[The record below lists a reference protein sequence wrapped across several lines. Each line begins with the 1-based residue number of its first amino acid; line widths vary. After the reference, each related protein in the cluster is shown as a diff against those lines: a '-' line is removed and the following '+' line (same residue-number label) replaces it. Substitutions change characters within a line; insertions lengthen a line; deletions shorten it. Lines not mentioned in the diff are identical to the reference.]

1 MTNRVPAFEDLT
13 ARARIRQAALAQFTV
28 HGYEK
33 ATVRN
38 IAAAAGVS
46 LGLVRH
52 HFGSKEA
59 LRDAVDAHVVAEIRR
74 INDEILAGSQKG
86 DLREASLS
94 RQAIQPFQ
102 GYLVR
107 ALMDGSPTMATLF
120 DQMVSMSEEWL
131 EVADSH
137 RSDPPSVD
145 RRTRAAVI
153 TAMALGVPLLREHVS
168 RVLGVDTFSPE
179 GDRRV
184 ALAALDIYAHELVT
198 PDLAA
203 SAREGVEA
211 LAPRGPHVAGAGTH
225 LTTSQ
230 RPTRRRTEKPLSR
243 KELRT

>member
-1 MTNRVPAFEDLT
+1 MTERAAAFDDLT
-13 ARARIRQAALAQFTV
+13 ARARIRQAALAQFTA
-28 HGYEK
+28 HGYAK
-33 ATVRN
+33 TTMRN
-38 IAAAAGVS
+38 IAAEAGVS

-74 INDEILAGSQKG
+74 INDEILAGSEKG
-86 DLREASLS
+86 DLREASIS

-120 DQMVSMSEEWL
+120 DQMVGMSEEWL
-131 EVADSH
+131 EVADVH

-184 ALAALDIYAHELVT
+184 ALAALDIYAHELVA

-203 SAREGVEA
+203 SARAGVEA
-211 LAPRGPHVAGAGTH
+211 TEDQAVTDEPHPTIGR
-225 LTTSQ
+225 
-230 RPTRRRTEKPLSR
+230 RPTHRRPEKPLSR
-243 KELRT
+243 KEFRT